1 MRWNRFKFRTSLVSA
16 AALFSLLVPLG
27 SSKHFLLSQDAT
39 QSAGQ
44 SAAQPADA
52 PATQRPFLIMID
64 AAHGG
69 SESGAV
75 LNTTL
80 AEKDVTLSVA
90 RRLRQELASR
100 GLLSPLVR
108 DADATVTTDQR
119 AAAVNSAHPALYI
132 SIHATSQGKGMRIY
146 SALLPAENDGNHGPF
161 LDWKTAQSAALTR
174 SRWMQSQIFAAIQ
187 KTGFP
192 IRTLTAPLR
201 PLTNITVPALAVEI
215 APTTGDVAQLATA
228 DYQQMVSA
236 ALSNSIALL
245 RYKLE
250 TEPGP

>member
-1 MRWNRFKFRTSLVSA
+1 MRWNRFKFSMSWIGAT
-16 AALFSLLVPLG
+16 ALFSVAVQLVV
-27 SSKHFLLSQDAT
+27 SSAFLFSQAASQSTT
-39 QSAGQ
+39 QSVGQ
-44 SAAQPADA
+44 TNNAA
-52 PATQRPFLIMID
+52 ATQRPFLIMID

-69 SESGAV
+69 SEPGAV
-75 LNTTL
+75 LNPTL
-80 AEKDVTLSVA
+80 TEKDVTLSIA

-100 GLLSPLVR
+100 GIPSPLVR

-146 SALLPAENDGNHGPF
+146 SALLPAENDGDRGPF
-161 LDWKTAQSAALTR
+161 LDWQTAQSAALAR
-174 SRWMQSQIFAAIQ
+174 SRWMQSQIFASIQ

-192 IRTLTAPLR
+192 ARTLTAPLR
-201 PLTNITVPALAVEI
+201 PLTSITVPALAIEI
-215 APTTGDVAQLATA
+215 APTTGDVAQLASA
-228 DYQQMVSA
+228 DFQQMISA

>member
-1 MRWNRFKFRTSLVSA
+1 
-16 AALFSLLVPLG
+16 
-27 SSKHFLLSQDAT
+27 
-39 QSAGQ
+39 
-44 SAAQPADA
+44 
-52 PATQRPFLIMID
+52 MID

-75 LNTTL
+75 LNPSLT
-80 AEKDVTLSVA
+80 EKDITLSIA

-100 GLLSPLVR
+100 GIPSPLVR

-132 SIHATSQGKGMRIY
+132 SIHATSQGKGIRIY
-146 SALLPAENDGNHGPF
+146 SALLPAENDGNRGPF
-161 LDWKTAQSAALTR
+161 VDWQIAQSAALTR
-174 SRWMQSQIFAAIQ
+174 SRWMQSQIFASLQ

-192 IRTLTAPLR
+192 VRTLTAPLR
-201 PLTNITVPALAVEI
+201 PLTNITVPALSIEI
-215 APTTGDVAQLATA
+215 APTTGDVAQLASA
-228 DYQQMVSA
+228 DYQLMISA